1 MSVQLPVTAAPD
13 QAAMAADMAALTRQL
28 RMLGNQAMRLA
39 ADVAARDA
47 AEADRAAFDAYSQ
60 DSDMWLTVAQDI
72 YRERQRRR
80 EFFDG
85 DLFGEPAWDMLLDL
99 YICDRQGKRVSVTAA
114 CLGAGVPETTAL
126 RWLKQLEKN
135 GLLLREA
142 DRRDGRRSFVR
153 LSELGYAKMTAY
165 LQANR
170 PAAARSVM
178 PVPLAA

>member
-1 MSVQLPVTAAPD
+1 MSVQPVPATAD
-13 QAAMAADMAALTRQL
+13 VAADMAALTRQL

-39 ADVAARDA
+39 ADVAAREA
-47 AEADRAAFDAYSQ
+47 AEADRAAFDAYAN
-60 DSDMWLTVAQDI
+60 DSDAWLVIAQDI

-85 DLFGEPAWDMLLDL
+85 DLFGEPAWDILLDL
-99 YICDRQGKRVSVTAA
+99 YICDKQGKRVSVTAA

-126 RWLKQLEKN
+126 RWLKQLERQ

-142 DRRDGRRSFVR
+142 DRQDGRRCFVR

-170 PAAARSVM
+170 PAAL
-178 PVPLAA
+178 PLAA

>member
-1 MSVQLPVTAAPD
+1 MNALPMPAD
-13 QAAMAADMAALTRQL
+13 MMAADIAALTRQL

-47 AEADRAAFDAYSQ
+47 AEADRSAFAAFES
-60 DSDMWLTVAQDI
+60 DSDLWLTVAQDI

-85 DLFGEPAWDMLLDL
+85 DLFGEPAWDILLDL
-99 YICDRQGKRVSVTAA
+99 YICEKKGERVSITAA

-126 RWLKQLEKN
+126 RWLKQLEKG

-142 DRRDGRRSFVR
+142 DRRDARRSFIR

-165 LQANR
+165 LKANR
-170 PAAARSVM
+170 PAALGGAM
-178 PVPLAA
+178 ALAA